1 MANDTKKKSLPS
13 FTTPRVIFVY
23 PKLSEPDY
31 GNKDFPKPDGEYSLK
46 GKLSASDLQEFLA
59 RKNKDGVTLNDLYE
73 EARRDAEKA
82 FSELAVK
89 TRKEFEKKN
98 ITGPVMNSLFET
110 LYDKETEEETGEVCL
125 KFTKKASGIV
135 KKGPR
140 EGKPWSSRPT
150 LYDAKGQIIK
160 GTPILQNGRR
170 VKDKAG
176 NDTFKFPNIWG
187 GSEGKVSFSVSPYF
201 IPGTAAAGLKFM
213 LDAAQIIELVSNG
226 SRSADSHGFGEEE
239 GYGYDPSE
247 YQEEEAGED
256 KSDTGSS
263 EGPAKGEEDF

>member
-1 MANDTKKKSLPS
+1 MANDTKKKQLPS
-13 FTTPRVIFVY
+13 FTTPRVVFVY
-23 PKLSEPDY
+23 PKLTEPDY

-46 GKLSASDLQEFLA
+46 GKMSASDLDAFVN

-82 FSELAVK
+82 FAELSVK

-125 KFTKKASGIV
+125 KFTKKASGVV

-140 EGKPWSSRPT
+140 EGKKWTSAPDI
-150 LYDAKGQIIK
+150 YDARGKK
-160 GTPILQNGRR
+160 M
-170 VKDKAG
+170 AG
-176 NDTFKFPNIWG
+176 KLPNIWG
-187 GSEGKVSFSVSPYF
+187 GSEGKVSFAVSSYF
-201 IPGTAAAGLKFM
+201 IPGTAAAGLKLM
-213 LDAAQIIELVSNG
+213 LNGVQIIDLVSNG

-247 YQEEEAGED
+247 FSEEEAGDD
-256 KSDTGSS
+256 KSEAGS
-263 EGPAKGEEDF
+263 EGGKSAGEDDF